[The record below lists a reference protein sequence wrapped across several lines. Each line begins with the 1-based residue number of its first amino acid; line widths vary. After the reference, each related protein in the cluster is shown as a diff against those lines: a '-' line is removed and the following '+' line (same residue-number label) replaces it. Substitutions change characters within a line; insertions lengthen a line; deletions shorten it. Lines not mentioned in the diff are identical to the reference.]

1 MAKDNERRYM
11 KHTPIILLVALLLVA
26 CGNKSKQELP
36 PSDVEDG
43 WREKYQEDMVDT
55 VKTVKIEAPVEEHQ
69 ARSRVSTSNTSS
81 YTSDDD
87 DYDNMR
93 GWDPASEDDMDDNG
107 MSRYMENNDE
117 EGWD

>member
-11 KHTPIILLVALLLVA
+11 KHTPIILLVALLFVA
-26 CGNKSKQELP
+26 CSNKIKQELP
-36 PSDVEDG
+36 PSDVEEG
-43 WREKYQEDMVDT
+43 WGEKYQEDMVDT
-55 VKTVKIEAPVEEHQ
+55 VKTVKIEAPSEEHQ

-107 MSRYMENNDE
+107 MSRYMENTDD